1 MTTRDR
7 SGNLRSFTATQGL
20 NIQALRGYAM
30 LATGELEKEQIDRV
44 LKRLGE
50 IDERYPSLV
59 GEMFSAGSGVFFLE
73 EE

>member
-50 IDERYPSLV
+50 IDEGSRRV
-59 GEMFSAGSGVFFLE
+59 GGEMSVVGAGVII
-73 EE
+73 